1 MSYFLEARRAVQH
14 WRSSDAHLYTRASGG
29 SKRGP
34 HHGLPV
40 HHRLLGHHGH
50 PCTCWGLQTNTES
63 ARAGRGKE
71 SSVAKETHHPK
82 CCSWL
87 WDRWSTSCCRNS
99 TCWRHSSRLK
109 KKKGKKAQKSNSNH
123 LETTQSLQHSQSCSG
138 K

>member
-1 MSYFLEARRAVQH
+1 MHTHESHFPETQRAIK
-14 WRSSDAHLYTRASGG
+14 RLCSSTHLYTRASGG

-63 ARAGRGKE
+63 AGAGWGKE
-71 SSVAKETHHPK
+71 SRVAKETHHPK

-87 WDRWSTSCCRNS
+87 RDRWSTSCSRNS

-109 KKKGKKAQKSNSNH
+109 NKFKKKKKSEKKKKAKI
-123 LETTQSLQHSQSCSG
+123 
-138 K
+138 